1 LNAIHWDG
9 ARIERLVRA
18 GATALL
24 VSVLV
29 ACGGGGGD
37 AGGPVASVDSGSGGG
52 TGSTG
57 SDAGGTGAPAPSE
70 TPAAALPAS
79 RADARRFLAQATFG
93 PTEPEVDHLMKVGYS
108 AWIDEQFAKPQK
120 LHRIYW
126 DAENKAIKKLD
137 ANRSAGQREV
147 LDSFYQQAL
156 KGDDQL
162 RQRVAFALSEI
173 FVISMVADGLGGDKG
188 QGVAGYLDM
197 LGRDAF
203 GNYRTL
209 IEDVSR
215 HPMMG
220 IYLSHL
226 RNAKEDPA
234 KGRVPDENFA
244 REVMQLFSI
253 GLHQL
258 NPDGS
263 VKLALDGKPIETY
276 GPKDIAGLAK
286 VFTGWSWDGPDTGDG
301 RYYGW
306 GVEWADPA
314 RYYTSMQGYTQF
326 HSISEKRFLG
336 VKVPAQT
343 RADPYASLTT
353 AMDALAAHPNVAP
366 FLGRQLIQRLVTSNP
381 SPAYVGRVAAAFGS
395 GGDMKAMIRAVL
407 LDPEA
412 RDAKIAAGKSYGK
425 LREPVLRLTALLR
438 AFDATS
444 DSAKYLIGT
453 TDDAGSQLGQTPM
466 RSPSVFN
473 FYRPGYVPPNTLA
486 GKQGLAVPEMQI
498 THETTVAGYANY
510 MISGVMYGF
519 GQNGVDWQAKRRD
532 VQLDTRSL
540 LASVGSSE
548 ALADL
553 VLARLLGPGKYD
565 ALETEI
571 VAAADSIALP
581 ELKADGS
588 NKDWVETSKKY
599 RVSAALAIAL
609 VSPEFLI
616 QK

>member
-1 LNAIHWDG
+1 MNTIHWDR

-18 GATALL
+18 GAAALL
-24 VSVLV
+24 VSVLA
-29 ACGGGGGD
+29 ACGGGGASD
-37 AGGPVASVDSGSGGG
+37 ASGPIASADPGS
-52 TGSTG
+52 GSTG
-57 SDAGGTGAPAPSE
+57 SAGGTGTAGPGE
-70 TPAAALPAS
+70 NPAAALPAS

-93 PTEPEVDHLMKVGYS
+93 PTEPEVDHLMKVGYG

-120 LHRIYW
+120 LHRSYW

-173 FVISMVADGLGGDKG
+173 FVVSMVADGLGGDKG

-197 LGRDAF
+197 LGRNAF

-253 GLHQL
+253 GLVQL
-258 NPDGS
+258 NADGS
-263 VKLALDGKPIETY
+263 PKLNLDGKPIETY

-286 VFTGWSWDGPDTGDG
+286 VFTGWSWDGPDTGDA
-301 RYYGW
+301 RYHGW
-306 GVEWADPA
+306 GAEWADPA

-336 VKVPAQT
+336 AKVPAQT

-353 AMDALAAHPNVAP
+353 AMDTLAAHPNVGP

-381 SPAYVGRVAAAFGS
+381 SPAYVGRVSAAFGS
-395 GGDMKAMIRAVL
+395 GGDMKAMLRAVL

-412 RDAKIAAGKSYGK
+412 RDAKLAAGQSYGK

-473 FYRPGYVPPNTLA
+473 FYRPGYVPPNTKA

-532 VQLDTRSL
+532 VQLDTAPL
-540 LASVGSSE
+540 LANVDKSE

-553 VLARLLGPGKYD
+553 VLARLLGPAPND
-565 ALETEI
+565 ALRTEI
-571 VAAADSIALP
+571 VAAVDSIALP
-581 ELKADGS
+581 ELKPDGS

>member
-1 LNAIHWDG
+1 MNTIHWDR

-18 GATALL
+18 GAAALL
-24 VSVLV
+24 VSVLA
-29 ACGGGGGD
+29 ACGGGGASD
-37 AGGPVASVDSGSGGG
+37 ASGPIASADPGS
-52 TGSTG
+52 GSTG
-57 SDAGGTGAPAPSE
+57 SAGGTGTAGPGE
-70 TPAAALPAS
+70 NPAAALPAS

-93 PTEPEVDHLMKVGYS
+93 PTEPEVDHLMKVGYG

-120 LHRIYW
+120 LHRSYW

-173 FVISMVADGLGGDKG
+173 FVVSMVADGLGGDKG

-197 LGRDAF
+197 LGRNAF

-253 GLHQL
+253 GLVQL
-258 NPDGS
+258 NADGS
-263 VKLALDGKPIETY
+263 PKLNLDGKPIETY

-286 VFTGWSWDGPDTGDG
+286 VFTGWSWDGPDTGDA
-301 RYYGW
+301 RYHGW
-306 GVEWADPA
+306 GAEWADPA

-336 VKVPAQT
+336 AKVPAQT

-353 AMDALAAHPNVAP
+353 AMDTLAAHPNVGP

-381 SPAYVGRVAAAFGS
+381 SPAYVGRVSAAFGS
-395 GGDMKAMIRAVL
+395 GGDMKAMLRAVL

-412 RDAKIAAGKSYGK
+412 RDAKLAAGQSYGK

-473 FYRPGYVPPNTLA
+473 FYRPGYVPPNTKA

-532 VQLDTRSL
+532 VQLDTAPL
-540 LASVGSSE
+540 LASVDKSE

-553 VLARLLGPGKYD
+553 VLARLLGPAPND
-565 ALETEI
+565 ALRTEI
-571 VAAADSIALP
+571 VAAVDSIALP
-581 ELKADGS
+581 ELKPDGS

>member
-1 LNAIHWDG
+1 MNTIHWDR

-18 GATALL
+18 GAAALL
-24 VSVLV
+24 VSVLA
-29 ACGGGGGD
+29 ACGGGGASD
-37 AGGPVASVDSGSGGG
+37 ASGPVASADPGSGSAGSAGDTG
-52 TGSTG
+52 TT
-57 SDAGGTGAPAPSE
+57 APGE
-70 TPAAALPAS
+70 HPAAALPAS

-93 PTEPEVDHLMKVGYS
+93 PTEPEVDHLMKVGYG

-120 LHRIYW
+120 LHRSYW

-173 FVISMVADGLGGDKG
+173 FVVSMVADGLGGDKG

-197 LGRDAF
+197 LGRNAF

-253 GLHQL
+253 GLVQL
-258 NPDGS
+258 NADGS
-263 VKLALDGKPIETY
+263 PKLNLDGKPIETY

-286 VFTGWSWDGPDTGDG
+286 VFTGWSWDGPDTGDA
-301 RYYGW
+301 RYHGW
-306 GVEWADPA
+306 GAEWADPA

-336 VKVPAQT
+336 AKVPAQT

-353 AMDALAAHPNVAP
+353 AMDTLAAHPNVGP

-381 SPAYVGRVAAAFGS
+381 SPAYVGRVSAAFGS
-395 GGDMKAMIRAVL
+395 GGDMKAMLRAVL

-412 RDAKIAAGKSYGK
+412 RDAKLAAGQSYGK

-473 FYRPGYVPPNTLA
+473 FYRPGYVPPNTKA

-532 VQLDTRSL
+532 VQLDTAPL
-540 LASVGSSE
+540 LANVDKSE

-553 VLARLLGPGKYD
+553 VLARLLGPAPND
-565 ALETEI
+565 ALRTEI
-571 VAAADSIALP
+571 VAAVDSIALP
-581 ELKADGS
+581 ELKPDGS

>member
-1 LNAIHWDG
+1 MNTIHWDR

-18 GATALL
+18 GAAALL
-24 VSVLV
+24 VSVLA
-29 ACGGGGGD
+29 ACGGGGASD
-37 AGGPVASVDSGSGGG
+37 ASGPIASADPGS
-52 TGSTG
+52 GSTG
-57 SDAGGTGAPAPSE
+57 SAGGTGTAGPGE
-70 TPAAALPAS
+70 NPAAALPAS

-93 PTEPEVDHLMKVGYS
+93 PTEPEVDHLMKVGYG

-120 LHRIYW
+120 LHRSYW

-173 FVISMVADGLGGDKG
+173 FVVSMVADGLGGDKG

-197 LGRDAF
+197 LGRNAF

-253 GLHQL
+253 GLVQL

-263 VKLALDGKPIETY
+263 PKLNLDGKPIETY

-286 VFTGWSWDGPDTGDG
+286 VFTGWSWDGPDTGDA
-301 RYYGW
+301 RYHGW
-306 GVEWADPA
+306 GAEWADPA

-336 VKVPAQT
+336 AKVPAQT

-353 AMDALAAHPNVAP
+353 AMDTLAAHPNVGP

-381 SPAYVGRVAAAFGS
+381 SPAYVGRVSAAFGS
-395 GGDMKAMIRAVL
+395 GGDMKAMLRAVL

-412 RDAKIAAGKSYGK
+412 RDAKLAAGQSYGK

-473 FYRPGYVPPNTLA
+473 FYRPGYVPPNTKA

-532 VQLDTRSL
+532 VQLDTAPL
-540 LASVGSSE
+540 LANVDKSE

-553 VLARLLGPGKYD
+553 VLARLLGPAPND
-565 ALETEI
+565 ALRTEI
-571 VAAADSIALP
+571 VAAVDSIALP
-581 ELKADGS
+581 ELKPDGS

>member
-1 LNAIHWDG
+1 MNTILWER
-9 ARIERLVRA
+9 ARIDRLVRC
-18 GATALL
+18 GVTALF
-24 VSVLV
+24 VAVLA
-29 ACGGGGGD
+29 ACGGGGAGD
-37 AGGPVASVDSGSGGG
+37 ATGPGASTDTGSGSG
-52 TGSTG
+52 TAG
-57 SDAGGTGAPAPSE
+57 SDAGGTGTAAPGE
-70 TPAAALPAS
+70 HPAAVLPAS
-79 RADARRFLAQATFG
+79 RADARRFLTQATFG
-93 PTEPEVDHLMKVGYS
+93 PTEAEVDHLMKVGYG

-120 LHRIYW
+120 LHRGYW

-137 ANRSAGQREV
+137 ANRSAGSREV

-156 KGDDQL
+156 NGDDQL

-173 FVISMVADGLGGDKG
+173 FVVSMAADGLGGDKG

-197 LGRDAF
+197 LGRNAF

-226 RNAKEDPA
+226 RNAKEDRA

-253 GLHQL
+253 GLYQL
-258 NPDGS
+258 NADGS
-263 VKLALDGKPIETY
+263 PKLDLAGQPIETY

-306 GVEWADPA
+306 GAEWADPA

-336 VKVPAQT
+336 AKVPAQT
-343 RADPYASLTT
+343 RADPYASLEV
-353 AMDALAAHPNVAP
+353 AMDTLAAHPNVGP
-366 FLGRQLIQRLVTSNP
+366 FLGKQLIQRLVTSNP
-381 SPAYVGRVAAAFGS
+381 SPAYVGRVAAAFGAK
-395 GGDMKAMIRAVL
+395 GDMKAMIRAVL

-412 RDAKIAAGKSYGK
+412 RDAKIAAGKTYGK

-438 AFDATS
+438 AFGATS

-453 TDDAGSQLGQTPM
+453 TDDAGTQLGQTPL

-532 VQLDTRSL
+532 VQLDTRAL
-540 LASVGSSE
+540 LASVGDSD
-548 ALADL
+548 ALADA
-553 VLARLLGPGKYD
+553 VLERLLGPAPND
-565 ALETEI
+565 ALKSEI
-571 VAAADSIALP
+571 VAAVDSLPIP
-581 ELKADGS
+581 ELRADGS

-609 VSPEFLI
+609 VSPEFLV

>member
-1 LNAIHWDG
+1 MNTIHWDR

-18 GATALL
+18 GAAALL
-24 VSVLV
+24 VSVLA
-29 ACGGGGGD
+29 ACGGGAGSD
-37 AGGPVASVDSGSGGG
+37 ASGPVASADPGSGSAGSADATG
-52 TGSTG
+52 TT
-57 SDAGGTGAPAPSE
+57 APGE
-70 TPAAALPAS
+70 HPAAALPAS

-93 PTEPEVDHLMKVGYS
+93 PTEPEVDHLMKVGYG

-120 LHRIYW
+120 LHRSYW

-162 RQRVAFALSEI
+162 RQRVSFALSEI
-173 FVISMVADGLGGDKG
+173 FVVSMVADGLGGDKG

-197 LGRDAF
+197 LGRNAF

-253 GLHQL
+253 GLVQL
-258 NPDGS
+258 NADGS
-263 VKLALDGKPIETY
+263 PKLNLDGKPIETY

-286 VFTGWSWDGPDTGDG
+286 VFTGWSWDGPDTGDA
-301 RYYGW
+301 RYHGW
-306 GVEWADPA
+306 GAEWADPA

-336 VKVPAQT
+336 AKVPAQT

-353 AMDALAAHPNVAP
+353 AMDTLAAHPNVGP

-381 SPAYVGRVAAAFGS
+381 SPAYVGRVSAAFGS
-395 GGDMKAMIRAVL
+395 GGDMKAMLRAVL

-412 RDAKIAAGKSYGK
+412 RDAKLAAGQSYGK

-473 FYRPGYVPPNTLA
+473 FYRPGYVPPNTKA

-532 VQLDTRSL
+532 VQLDTAPL
-540 LASVGSSE
+540 LANVDKSE

-553 VLARLLGPGKYD
+553 VLARLLGPAPND
-565 ALETEI
+565 ALRTEI
-571 VAAADSIALP
+571 VAAVDSIALP
-581 ELKADGS
+581 ELKPDGS

>member
-1 LNAIHWDG
+1 
-9 ARIERLVRA
+9 
-18 GATALL
+18 
-24 VSVLV
+24 
-29 ACGGGGGD
+29 
-37 AGGPVASVDSGSGGG
+37 
-52 TGSTG
+52 
-57 SDAGGTGAPAPSE
+57 
-70 TPAAALPAS
+70 
-79 RADARRFLAQATFG
+79 
-93 PTEPEVDHLMKVGYS
+93 MKVGYG

-120 LHRIYW
+120 LHRSYW

-173 FVISMVADGLGGDKG
+173 FVVSMVADGLGGDKG

-197 LGRDAF
+197 LGRNAF

-253 GLHQL
+253 GLVQL
-258 NPDGS
+258 NADGS
-263 VKLALDGKPIETY
+263 PKLNLDGKPIETY

-286 VFTGWSWDGPDTGDG
+286 VFTGWSWDGPDTGDA
-301 RYYGW
+301 RYHGW
-306 GVEWADPA
+306 GAEWADPA

-336 VKVPAQT
+336 AKVPAQT

-353 AMDALAAHPNVAP
+353 AMDTLAAHPNVGP

-381 SPAYVGRVAAAFGS
+381 SPAYVGRVSAAFGS
-395 GGDMKAMIRAVL
+395 GGDMKAMLRAVL

-412 RDAKIAAGKSYGK
+412 RDAKLAAGQSYGK

-473 FYRPGYVPPNTLA
+473 FYRPGYVPPNTKA

-532 VQLDTRSL
+532 VQLDTAPL
-540 LASVGSSE
+540 LASVDKSE

-553 VLARLLGPGKYD
+553 VLARLLGPAPND
-565 ALETEI
+565 ALRTEI
-571 VAAADSIALP
+571 VAAVDSIALP
-581 ELKADGS
+581 ELKPDGS